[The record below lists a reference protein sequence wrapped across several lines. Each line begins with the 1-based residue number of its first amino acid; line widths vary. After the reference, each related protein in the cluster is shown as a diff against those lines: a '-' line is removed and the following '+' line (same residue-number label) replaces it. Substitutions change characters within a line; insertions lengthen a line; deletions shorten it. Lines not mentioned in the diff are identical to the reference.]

1 MWKIAHISV
10 AYSSRAVDSGSC
22 SLPRSVRAEVV
33 SCCSPQAV
41 PFSWDFILTSLDSLG
56 IGLATQTQHWGTLK
70 FLSIGMS
77 QLCSPSLRRLSI
89 QLDSFLHRTYLCN
102 LCSLNTPRGF
112 SHASLINIHLPPPRS
127 NRDFEVYYQSSQ
139 WDFLTSLLP
148 PRLFW
153 MEPVLFASVL
163 SVNF

>member
-112 SHASLINIHLPPPRS
+112 SHASLINIHLPPP
-127 NRDFEVYYQSSQ
+127 EVTETLKSIINPVNGI
-139 WDFLTSLLP
+139 FLPAYCLPDYSGWNLCSLL
-148 PRLFW
+148 LF
-153 MEPVLFASVL
+153 SV
-163 SVNF
+163 